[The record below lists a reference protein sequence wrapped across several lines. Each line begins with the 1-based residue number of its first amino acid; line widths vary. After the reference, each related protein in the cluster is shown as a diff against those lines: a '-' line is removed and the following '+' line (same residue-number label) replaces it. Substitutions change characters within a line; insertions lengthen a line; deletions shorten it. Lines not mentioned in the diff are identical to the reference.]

1 MSSVKKAHDHFNKG
15 TDWRMLEQVDEFSVS
30 LSCNDNCFTKVTLV
44 IMLYLRLS
52 VIINFKLYT
61 GHFAIFCTFT

>member
-15 TDWRMLEQVDEFSVS
+15 TDWRMLEHVDEFSVS

-44 IMLYLRLS
+44 IMLYLRFLS
-52 VIINFKLYT
+52 VIIY
-61 GHFAIFCTFT
+61 H